1 MQTYVINTSENRNFD
16 SNLLFSLARYEQIQW
31 ISCSLNDIK
40 TCAEEIFEKE
50 DAKIPFRDYR
60 VVVLVDFFNYPH
72 SVHSE
77 NNSSPGDY
85 IEIYKFFIEHY
96 LLTNLFEY
104 LKKQDVPA
112 KYCEIYYIQYTK
124 YEPIFQNE
132 KEKEQ
137 AAQLF
142 DMEKEAEYL
151 KAKRSNLNREKSQT
165 SEISEADFE
174 KRTSFRLRC
183 SDPSAEKPLF
193 LEFPVLD
200 ITEDTAEENRTLNFF
215 QFYDSYKN
223 FHGNDAKKFPII
235 VHEPYETHGN
245 NPVRAAYDTL
255 TLSLYLI
262 HLYERRDDI
271 SPDQRICSPDPNIL
285 ADIMIKAYQK
295 IHSARKISQN
305 DPQNNPT
312 RYYSLAIKSEE
323 NESTKTKKA
332 PEDDFHIWSSTPQN
346 DVFAQPD
353 HNAKNREAALQE
365 QRERGDNIETY
376 SYAQLYDKVL
386 YYVNKKPGVLTKDEI
401 SQIDILMHQYQ
412 EKRDLSRDRSHDQ
425 DTLDMYSCNEMECPT
440 EETRNAEINQKKELL
455 RKHLEEAIDA
465 EYMHQN
471 YAKEKR
477 QAEAINERYQYLL
490 ARLRGKWYL
499 DLLTLLLAVLTPLVS
514 YIVIQ
519 HTDTHYSL
527 LSVGLVTACFSG
539 VFLLMFFL
547 RIIPLKWEMRYLKG
561 QMRKVCESCMG
572 LYKESFSKLEKRY
585 KENLLEIEKL
595 RYDIRL
601 IECLHE
607 MNQEKN
613 RHIEMNQIML
623 ERVEDVL
630 VGILNCFH
638 YPHSEV
644 KDVDVRDC
652 FDIEKPFHD
661 PSNTIYRILSIET
674 IDSIF
679 NS

>member
-31 ISCSLNDIK
+31 ISCSLNKIK
-40 TCAEEIFEKE
+40 ACAEEIFEKE

-132 KEKEQ
+132 KEREQ

-142 DMEKEAEYL
+142 GMEKEAEYL
-151 KAKRSNLNREKSQT
+151 KAMRLNLPVQNAKDAEKT
-165 SEISEADFE
+165 FE
-174 KRTSFRLRC
+174 KRPSFQLLC
-183 SDPSAEKPLF
+183 SAPNAENPLT
-193 LEFPVLD
+193 LDFPVLD
-200 ITEDTAEENRTLNFF
+200 ITEDTAEESRKLNFF

-235 VHEPYETHGN
+235 IHEPYETHGN
-245 NPVRAAYDTL
+245 NSVRAAYDTL

-271 SPDQRICSPDPNIL
+271 SPDQRICSPNPEIL
-285 ADIMIKAYQK
+285 ADLMIKAYQK
-295 IHSARKISQN
+295 IHSARKISRN
-305 DPQNNPT
+305 DPQNNSF
-312 RYYSLAIKSEE
+312 RYYPLTMDGEPRDTS
-323 NESTKTKKA
+323 KKIQ
-332 PEDDFHIWSSTPQN
+332 PQEDDFHIWLNPVQEDIFAKKDDHAQSREQALQRQRQN
-346 DVFAQPD
+346 GESIEKYTYSQLYQKTLYYINKQPD
-353 HNAKNREAALQE
+353 VMTA
-365 QRERGDNIETY
+365 
-376 SYAQLYDKVL
+376 
-386 YYVNKKPGVLTKDEI
+386 DEI
-401 SQIDILMHQYQ
+401 KRIDGYMYQYQ
-412 EKRDLSRDRSHDQ
+412 KERDSSRDRTQ
-425 DTLDMYSCNEMECPT
+425 DRKMLEMIPCDSPVCPT
-440 EETRNAEINQKKELL
+440 EEEVNSLISSKKSSL
-455 RKHLEEAIDA
+455 REHLEKAIDA
-465 EYMHQN
+465 EYMQKN
-471 YAKEKR
+471 YSEEKKK
-477 QAEAINERYQYLL
+477 ADAINERYQYLL
-490 ARLRGKWYL
+490 ARLRGKRYL
-499 DLLTLLLAVLTPLVS
+499 DLLTLLLAVLTPLIS

-519 HTDTHYSL
+519 HTDAYYSL
-527 LSVGLVTACFSG
+527 LSVGLVSAFFTS
-539 VFLLMFFL
+539 VFICIFFL
-547 RIIPLKWEMRYLKG
+547 RIIPLKWEMRYLKQ
-561 QMRKVCESCMG
+561 QMREVYEKCLS
-572 LYKESFSKLEKRY
+572 LYEESFEKLRERY
-585 KENLLEIEKL
+585 ESNLLEIEAL

-607 MNQEKN
+607 KNQEKN

-638 YPHSEV
+638 YPHSEI
-644 KDVDVRDC
+644 KDVDIRDC

-661 PSNTIYRILSIET
+661 PSNTIYRIFSIET